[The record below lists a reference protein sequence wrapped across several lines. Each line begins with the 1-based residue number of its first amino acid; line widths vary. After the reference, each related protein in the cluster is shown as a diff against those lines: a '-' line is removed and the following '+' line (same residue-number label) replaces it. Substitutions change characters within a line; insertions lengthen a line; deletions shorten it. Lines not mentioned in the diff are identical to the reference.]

1 MCSTR
6 EDFLFAAKAFLND
19 HQTCRAILP
28 KERSK
33 VFVPK
38 ELFINRNGKKV
49 LHRGFTVNENKL
61 NNFLMSLLS
70 VRAKT

>member
-19 HQTCRAILP
+19 HQTCGAILP
-28 KERSK
+28 NERSK
-33 VFVPK
+33 VFVPKHSK

-49 LHRGFTVNENKL
+49 LHRGFTVDENKL
-61 NNFLMSLLS
+61 NNFLMSLL
-70 VRAKT
+70 